1 MSIVNIFINGKEYKA
16 DTDKTLLDNILN
28 NGINLPHLCH
38 NPEIES
44 YGGCGLCLVMVE
56 GINKP
61 LRACSTTVTE
71 GMKVTTSTEALE
83 KSRKVSLSLILSD
96 HSGDCKAPCFKA
108 CPTHQDIQ
116 AYVGLIANGETEEAI
131 KIIKKDNPLPRSI
144 GRVCPHPCE
153 DACRRNHLEGA
164 VSICSLKR
172 FAGDEYSDYIPECAE
187 KNGKKVAVVGGGPA
201 GLSCAYFL
209 LLKGYSVDVFEA
221 EKKAGGMLRF
231 GIPAYRLPKDVLD
244 KEIENIE
251 KMGAQFNYNKK
262 LGRDFSVESLKA
274 EYDAVFVATG
284 AWKSSSLRCDGDNAH
299 GVIGGIEMLYKV
311 ANGENVDLGKKVA
324 VVGGG
329 NTAID
334 AVRTAVRLGAEN
346 VTLIYRRTESE
357 MPAEKD
363 EIKDA
368 KDEGVNFKFLVA
380 PLNVVTE
387 NGKVKGIN
395 LQKMELGEP
404 DASGRRS
411 PVRVDGE
418 TEILYCDTIIS
429 AIGQQVVSEDIKEF
443 ELTKKGTIS
452 ADECSFKTSV
462 DGVFAAGDVINKGPD
477 IAVRAIA
484 GGKNA
489 ARSIDCY
496 LNGIDLAPE
505 LPQYAENK
513 DFDAEVLYG
522 IEKIDRVNI
531 TLENA
536 DLRKNNFNE
545 VASVLTKEEAQK
557 EASRCL
563 ECGCASVYDCQL
575 LPLIREYDSWK
586 MSISGKTRQYKKDKS
601 HPFIVRDNNKCILC
615 GLCVRVCNEVSQT
628 ENLGL
633 FGRGFGT
640 IPMSAFDLPLGESNC
655 VSCGAC
661 VNTCPTGALT
671 SRTPTVK
678 NIVLPYLE
686 SKVICKGCENACEF
700 TKRTINGKTVKMMPN
715 DLRKSCSVGVFGL
728 VAVENS
734 TDENIISY
742 VKGDL
747 KNYKGEKFALNTL
760 ENIEKLLK

>member
-187 KNGKKVAVVGGGPA
+187 KNGTKVAVVGGGPA

-231 GIPAYRLPKDVLD
+231 GIPPYRLPKDVLD

-251 KMGAQFNYNKK
+251 KMGAHFNYNKK
-262 LGRDFSVESLKA
+262 LGRDFTVESLKA

-429 AIGQQVVSEDIKEF
+429 AIGQQVVSEDIKEL

-513 DFDAEVLYG
+513 DFDAEVLCG

-575 LPLIREYDSWK
+575 LPLMREYDSWK

-747 KNYKGEKFALNTL
+747 KNYKGEKIALNTL

>member
-1 MSIVNIFINGKEYKA
+1 MSIVNIFINGKECKA
-16 DTDKTLLDNILN
+16 DTEKTLLDNILD

-172 FAGDEYSDYIPECAE
+172 FAGDEYSDYIPECEE

-209 LLKGYSVDVFEA
+209 LLKGYSVEVFEA

-251 KMGAQFNYNKK
+251 KMGAHFNYNKK
-262 LGRDFSVESLKA
+262 LGRDFTVESLKA
-274 EYDAVFVATG
+274 DFDAVFIATG
-284 AWKSSSLRCDGDNAH
+284 AWKSSSLRCEGDDAC
-299 GVIGGIEMLYKV
+299 GVIGGIDMLYKV
-311 ANGENVDLGKKVA
+311 ANGENIDIGKNVA

-334 AVRTAVRLGAEN
+334 AVRTTVRLGAEN

-368 KDEGVNFKFLVA
+368 KEEGVNFKFLVA

-411 PVRVDGE
+411 PIAIEGE

-429 AIGQQVVSEDIKEF
+429 AIGQQVVSSDVKEL

-452 ADECSFKTSV
+452 ADECTFKTSV

-496 LNGIDLAPE
+496 LNGIELTPE

-513 DFDAEVLYG
+513 DFDKETLCGTV
-522 IEKIDRVNI
+522 KQDRVSV

-536 DLRKNNFNE
+536 DVRKNNFNE
-545 VASVLTKEEAQK
+545 VASVLTKGEAQK

-563 ECGCASVYDCQL
+563 ECGCDSVYDCQL
-575 LPLIREYDSWK
+575 LPLMREYDSWEMNIK
-586 MSISGKTRQYKKDKS
+586 GKTRQYKKDKS

-615 GLCVRVCNEVSQT
+615 GLCVRVCNEVSHT

-700 TKRTINGKTVKMMPN
+700 TKRTINGKTVKMMPD

-734 TDENIISY
+734 QDESIIPY
-742 VKGDL
+742 IKGDL
-747 KNYKGEKFALNTL
+747 RNYNGDKIALNTL
-760 ENIEKLLK
+760 KSIEKLLK

>member
-429 AIGQQVVSEDIKEF
+429 AIGQQVVSEDIKEL

-575 LPLIREYDSWK
+575 LPLMREYDSWK